1 VVDTPELH
9 AAPTNT
15 RTNAQIRFLLSI
27 FNTLVTFSG
36 LGVIIL
42 VRKRTEGSE
51 SLCPGGEAPP
61 VTDPPPYTT
70 LETQQGSYTSLTNL
84 IVDVLPRNY
93 SIQRSGY
100 TELLNKQRNDSLPY
114 HSSVFHRHCPKHSAA
129 PLTGNDEL
137 TDEPRSKCTRQRL
150 SNQMSL
156 ATNSFF
162 HTFQNNALGPNCF
175 RVFLCQSVHR

>member
-1 VVDTPELH
+1 MVDTPELH

-70 LETQQGSYTSLTNL
+70 LETQQGSYTSWTNL

-93 SIQRSGY
+93 SIKRSGY
-100 TELLNKQRNDSLPY
+100 TELPNKQRN
-114 HSSVFHRHCPKHSAA
+114 
-129 PLTGNDEL
+129 EL
-137 TDEPRSKCTRQRL
+137 TTLSFFCVPQTLLQTLSCTTHRQRRANWRTQVEVHETEAKQPDVARNQLIL
-150 SNQMSL
+150 S
-156 ATNSFF
+156 
-162 HTFQNNALGPNCF
+162 
-175 RVFLCQSVHR
+175 RVSK